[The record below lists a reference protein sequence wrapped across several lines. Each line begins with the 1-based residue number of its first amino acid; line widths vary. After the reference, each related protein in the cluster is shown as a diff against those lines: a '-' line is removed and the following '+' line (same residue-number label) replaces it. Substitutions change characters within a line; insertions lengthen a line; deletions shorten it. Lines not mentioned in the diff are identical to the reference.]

1 VSANV
6 SHISQQSQFSCCSAS
21 LASCFHA
28 LGKNFSEEDI
38 QNVLKSSPM
47 SGASWEGILAT
58 VQYLGG
64 RGSLVSP
71 ATLCMVKNWTDRGTP
86 VLFSWTFP
94 GKSWS
99 HASVI
104 YDVQE
109 GPKGLLVHVMDPNI
123 ANPSKTT
130 RIVPEEEFY
139 DLWYEPV
146 GTSMRLRRPAMA
158 IEREVTPDG
167 RQVVASLNMA
177 GTVARRF
184 LDKIESQ
191 STQPLMTRRDYG
203 AVDDQ

>member
-1 VSANV
+1 
-6 SHISQQSQFSCCSAS
+6 
-21 LASCFHA
+21 
-28 LGKNFSEEDI
+28 
-38 QNVLKSSPM
+38 
-47 SGASWEGILAT
+47 
-58 VQYLGG
+58 
-64 RGSLVSP
+64 
-71 ATLCMVKNWTDRGTP
+71 
-86 VLFSWTFP
+86 
-94 GKSWS
+94 
-99 HASVI
+99 
-104 YDVQE
+104 
-109 GPKGLLVHVMDPNI
+109 MDPNI